1 MDCFLPT
8 FNQLTDDQVRRINE
22 ASYLV
27 NHKKGE
33 DIFRQNKPISYV
45 KYIKSGLVKVSRE
58 GENEKS
64 VIIRIAPA
72 DTFLGILSLFYE
84 QRHQFTATA
93 LEDSSVIYTN
103 LNVFKE
109 IVGENGHYAIH
120 LMKELSS
127 SAMVLLDKV
136 INVSQ
141 KQVPGRLADVLLF
154 FSTKIYKSDT
164 FTLPVSRMD
173 LAELI
178 SSTKESISRSLTE
191 FKNDKI
197 IDLDDKVVTIKS
209 MELLQILSRLG

>member
-8 FNQLTDDQVRRINE
+8 FNKLTDDQIRRINE
-22 ASYLV
+22 SSYLV

-45 KYIKSGLVKVSRE
+45 KYVKSGLVKVARE

-64 VIIRIAPA
+64 VIIKIVSANS
-72 DTFLGILSLFYE
+72 FLGILSLFYE
-84 QRHQFTATA
+84 ERYQFSATA
-93 LEDSSVIYTN
+93 LEDTTIIYTSFS
-103 LNVFKE
+103 VFKE
-109 IVGENGHYAIH
+109 IVAENGHYAIYM
-120 LMKELSS
+120 MKELSS
-127 SAMVLLDKV
+127 IAMVLLDKV

-141 KQVPGRLADVLLF
+141 KQVPGRLADVLLY
-154 FSTKIYKSDT
+154 FSSTIYKSDT

-178 SSTKESISRSLTE
+178 SSTKESISRTLTE

-197 IDLDDKVVTIKS
+197 IELDDKVVTIKS
-209 MELLQILSRLG
+209 TELLQILSRLG

>member
-64 VIIRIAPA
+64 VIIRIATA
-72 DTFLGILSLFYE
+72 DSFLGILSLFYE

-93 LEDSSVIYTN
+93 LEDSNIIYTN
-103 LNVFKE
+103 LSVFKE

-178 SSTKESISRSLTE
+178 SSTKESISRTLTE

-197 IDLDDKVVTIKS
+197 IELDDKEVTIKS